1 MMRASLCRN
10 LARTPIYASRQH
22 TKSRCWPTTRWSNL
36 NTVFAAEHTALYTRR
51 RNASSRFPVY
61 FSQENNASQQP
72 RIPSTRSNPPV
83 YFSNPTGPAPLPVPP
98 PQSQSQ
104 SQSLKRSKWALAI
117 AFGSLSCSLYGF
129 YKLSRMTLSNRE
141 EVPFVDR
148 IRYNL
153 LPEGVFL
160 AETSATV
167 IATRTGYPTLDS
179 ILDSDLVVKPGEGQ
193 EVVDLTH
200 QVFDKLVRRH
210 FLLMCLR

>member
-1 MMRASLCRN
+1 
-10 LARTPIYASRQH
+10 
-22 TKSRCWPTTRWSNL
+22 
-36 NTVFAAEHTALYTRR
+36 
-51 RNASSRFPVY
+51 
-61 FSQENNASQQP
+61 
-72 RIPSTRSNPPV
+72 
-83 YFSNPTGPAPLPVPP
+83 
-98 PQSQSQ
+98 
-104 SQSLKRSKWALAI
+104 
-117 AFGSLSCSLYGF
+117 
-129 YKLSRMTLSNRE
+129 MTLSNRE